1 MMLLFP
7 LEIRKEIIETE
18 KGNIDVFNNAIKVKD
33 TFFSL
38 WKQWFYFIF
47 CYRNCLYLKHLY
59 DKRLCY
65 KHLIKLF
72 IQTWP

>member
-38 WKQWFYFIF
+38 
-47 CYRNCLYLKHLY
+47 
-59 DKRLCY
+59 
-65 KHLIKLF
+65 
-72 IQTWP
+72 